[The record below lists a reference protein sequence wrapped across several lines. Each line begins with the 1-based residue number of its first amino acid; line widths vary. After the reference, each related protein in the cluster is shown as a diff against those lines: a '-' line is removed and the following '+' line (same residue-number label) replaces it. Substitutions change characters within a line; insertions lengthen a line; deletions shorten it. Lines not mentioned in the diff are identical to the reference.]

1 MGDKLMDETK
11 NLVNNDFKDI
21 MLNRHSYRKF
31 QKDVVISREEIS
43 EMLEEAISA
52 PSACNLQSWHFVVCD
67 DAKGKEKA
75 HSVMM
80 PFNYPQ
86 VDSASAVIF
95 ILGDTQSHLKYRDVW
110 NKACENGQIT
120 PEERDKVFKTFLP
133 LYEHA
138 DRSFL
143 EKDATIDGSM
153 AAMQLLLVA
162 RAHGY
167 EANPMSGYFFDKVVD
182 AFGLDSKRYIPITA
196 VAIGKPEGTFTK
208 SVRYDVKDVTDFM

>member
-1 MGDKLMDETK
+1 MDETK
-11 NLVNNDFKDI
+11 NLVNNNFKDI
-21 MLNRHSYRKF
+21 MFDRHSYRKF
-31 QKDVVISREEIS
+31 QSDVKIPREEIS
-43 EMLEEAISA
+43 EMLEETITA

-67 DAKGKEKA
+67 NEEGKKKA

-86 VDSASAVIF
+86 VDSCSAVIF
-95 ILGDTQSHLKYRDVW
+95 VLGDTQSHYKYRDVW
-110 NKACENGQIT
+110 NKACENGQIS

-167 EANPMSGYFFDKVVD
+167 EANPMSGYDFGKI
-182 AFGLDSKRYIPITA
+182 ASTFGLDSERYIPVTA
-196 VAIGKPEGTFTK
+196 VAIGKPEGDYTK
-208 SVRYDVKDVTDFM
+208 SVRYDVKEVTDFM

>member
-1 MGDKLMDETK
+1 
-11 NLVNNDFKDI
+11 
-21 MLNRHSYRKF
+21 
-31 QKDVVISREEIS
+31 
-43 EMLEEAISA
+43 MLEEAISA

-80 PFNYPQ
+80 PFNYSQ

-95 ILGDTQSHLKYRDVW
+95 VLGDTESHLKYRDVW

-120 PEERDKVFKTFLP
+120 AEERDKIFKTFLP

-196 VAIGKPEGTFTK
+196 IAIGKPEGTFTK
-208 SVRYDVKDVTDFM
+208 SVRYNVNDVTEFM

>member
-1 MGDKLMDETK
+1 MDETK

-21 MLNRHSYRKF
+21 MFDRHSYRKF
-31 QKDVVISREEIS
+31 QSDVKIPREEIS
-43 EMLEEAISA
+43 EMLEETITA

-67 DAKGKEKA
+67 NEEGKKKA

-86 VDSASAVIF
+86 VDSCSAVIF
-95 ILGDTQSHLKYRDVW
+95 VLGDTQSHYKYRDVW
-110 NKACENGQIT
+110 NKACENGQIS

-167 EANPMSGYFFDKVVD
+167 EANPMSGYDFGKI
-182 AFGLDSKRYIPITA
+182 ASTFGLDSERYIPVTA
-196 VAIGKPEGTFTK
+196 VAIGKPEGDYTK
-208 SVRYDVKDVTDFM
+208 SVRYDVKEVTDFM

>member
-1 MGDKLMDETK
+1 MDETK

-31 QKDVVISREEIS
+31 QSDVKIPREEIS
-43 EMLEEAISA
+43 EMLEEAITA

-67 DAKGKEKA
+67 DAEGKAKA

-86 VDSASAVIF
+86 TDSSSAVIF
-95 ILGDTQSHLKYRDVW
+95 VFGDTQSHLKYRDVW

-120 PEERDKVFKTFLP
+120 AEERDKIFNTFLP

-138 DRSFL
+138 DRNFL
-143 EKDATIDGSM
+143 EKDATLDGSM
-153 AAMQLLLVA
+153 VAMQLLLIA

-167 EANPMSGYFFDKVVD
+167 EANPMSGYYFDKVVA
-182 AFGLDSKRYIPITA
+182 AFGLDSKRYIPVTA
-196 VAIGKPEGTFTK
+196 VAIGKPEGTYTK
-208 SVRYDVKDVTDFM
+208 SVRYNVNDVTDFM

>member
-1 MGDKLMDETK
+1 MDETK

-31 QKDVVISREEIS
+31 QSDVKIPREEFS
-43 EMLEEAISA
+43 EMLEEAITA

-67 DAKGKEKA
+67 DAEGKAKA

-86 VDSASAVIF
+86 TDSSSAVIF
-95 ILGDTQSHLKYRDVW
+95 VFGDTQSHLKYRDVW

-120 PEERDKVFKTFLP
+120 AEERDKIFNTFLP

-138 DRSFL
+138 DRNFL

-153 AAMQLLLVA
+153 VAMQLLLIA

-167 EANPMSGYFFDKVVD
+167 EANPMSGYYFDKIVA
-182 AFGLDSKRYIPITA
+182 AFGLDSKRYIPVTA
-196 VAIGKPEGTFTK
+196 VAIGKPEGTYTK
-208 SVRYDVKDVTDFM
+208 SVRYNVNDVTDFM